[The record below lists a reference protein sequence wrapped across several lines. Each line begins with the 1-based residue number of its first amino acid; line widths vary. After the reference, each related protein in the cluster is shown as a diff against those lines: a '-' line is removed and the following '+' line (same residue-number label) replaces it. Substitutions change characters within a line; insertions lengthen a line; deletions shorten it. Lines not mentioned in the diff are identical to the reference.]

1 MDQVLECLIAAR
13 KKLDKPENWIQKAY
27 HIGHRACLVGALN
40 FHCIN
45 SEHADAT
52 NARDFLKNMLGEIPE
67 KWNDA
72 VGRTHTEVLAALDRA
87 IDLRRDSRVL
97 PEHVDLGGEA

>member
-1 MDQVLECLIAAR
+1 MDPVLECLVAAR

-27 HIGHRACLVGALN
+27 HIGHQRMCLAGAIGWSSDSVDYN
-40 FHCIN
+40 
-45 SEHADAT
+45 T
-52 NARDFLKNMLGEIPE
+52 KAREFLAEMLGEIPE